1 MQYRGNEH
9 RANAVKKNMRIDSCG
24 NEIESYRRAGYVEI
38 KMSGEISIRFN
49 IKDETEINY
58 GMVLLYRTGVG
69 SSREIGKIFGR
80 SGVDVTRKVKR
91 AETGIGNLVDGRKSN
106 GREIKL
112 TKEIKAGIWSNVN
125 KEPFLTDE
133 KLTERINREIPA
145 GQELSVKT
153 IKRFLSDSGIG
164 KWRRDMRRESVSA
177 AGNDKRTGTQ
187 IMLSGNAGVF
197 IGMSYLEKAGF
208 YDAVGVLKSGDRDK
222 YTTNEVSLTI
232 YFLYLIGRKRIYELD
247 SIPHD
252 GFAALA
258 GRENR
263 HLLSSGAQKRLK
275 EISEESDIEKY
286 EQEYTV
292 RAVKLE
298 SDTSTSDRINSIY
311 GDTEVV
317 YADTHVSE
325 IWRKENIG
333 MALHGIKRRKVKAIN
348 KHYLVDKTGKVPLV
362 RGLTAGNK
370 RLSQVLPE
378 LVKKLKKGLP
388 KFIISFDK
396 GGVSKKVFET
406 CIGEGIGFVAWGPK
420 WVDIRKKIE
429 KIPLRK
435 FCWKRGEEVINKRGK
450 KVNRVV
456 EKICETRINYT
467 GIGKLRTVVI
477 YFMNTGERAW
487 AYTNLAYKE
496 YPSLEIREIIRYK
509 QRVENYFRDR
519 KCFGAIDCFSGG
531 KALRRKVSKPTIK
544 EIIRQQRRIE
554 QQIVQTEEALRQ
566 VNSSY
571 SSHLLPEYPY
581 KKAKSMFEERLNN
594 LHERLTKAGS
604 LRRWIEGGKKP
615 EWVLT
620 PYELDLRKE
629 RLLTQLQDYAYIV
642 KWQII
647 KEFRNCYRKVLRQE
661 GIAGKDLETKLGS
674 LDTTNLWR
682 ELIGLEGQL
691 VWDHKN
697 KLLDVKLAE
706 LRKPLL
712 QKTLQKLCYKLNQN
726 NSVLNL
732 GKGREY
738 KVLLSC
744 G

>member
-1 MQYRGNEH
+1 MRDRGNEY
-9 RANAVKKNMRIDSCG
+9 RDTAVKKNMRLNIKG
-24 NEIESYRRAGYVEI
+24 NEID
-38 KMSGEISIRFN
+38 SIRRDDWVHVKMNAGIALQFN
-49 IKDETEINY
+49 INDETEISY
-58 GMVLLYRTGVG
+58 GMVLLYRTGLG
-69 SSREIGKIFGR
+69 SSREIGKIFKR
-80 SGVDVTRKVKR
+80 SGVDVIRKVKR
-91 AETGIGNLVDGRKSN
+91 AETGIGNLVDGRKWN

-112 TKEIKAGIWSNVN
+112 TKEIKAEIWSNIN
-125 KEPFLTDE
+125 KAPFLTDE
-133 KLTERINREIPA
+133 QLTERINRELPEGRGI
-145 GQELSVKT
+145 SVKT

-164 KWRRDMRRESVSA
+164 KWRKDLRSESGYA
-177 AGNDKRTGTQ
+177 AGNGRNKKTGTE
-187 IMLSGNAGVF
+187 IMLSRNAGVF

-208 YDAVGVLKSGDRDK
+208 YNAIGSLKSGDRDK
-222 YTTNEVSLTI
+222 YTTYEVSLTI
-232 YFLYLIGRKRIYELD
+232 YFLYLIGKKRIYELD
-247 SIPHD
+247 SVKHD
-252 GFAALA
+252 DFAALT
-258 GRENR
+258 GREKR

-275 EISEESDIEKY
+275 EISEGSDIEKY

-292 RAVKLE
+292 SAVKLLSGACE
-298 SDTSTSDRINSIY
+298 GINSIE
-311 GDTEVV
+311 GAAEVV

-325 IWRKENIG
+325 VWRKENIG

-348 KHYLVDKTGKVPLV
+348 KHYFVDKTGKVPLV
-362 RGLTAGNK
+362 KGLTAGSR

-378 LVKKLKKGLP
+378 LIKRLKKELP

-406 CIGEGIGFVAWGPK
+406 CIAEGVGFVAWGPK
-420 WVDIRKKIE
+420 WVAIRRKIE

-435 FCWKRGEEVINKRGK
+435 FCWKRIEAVLNKRGK

-456 EKICETRINYT
+456 EKICETRIKYT

-487 AYTNLAYKE
+487 VYTNLPYRA
-496 YPSLEIREIIRYK
+496 YPSLKIREIIRYK
-509 QRVENYFRDR
+509 QRVENYFKGR
-519 KCFGAIDCFSGG
+519 KCFGAIDCFGGG
-531 KALRRKVSKPTIK
+531 KALRKKIIKPTLKQTIQ
-544 EIIRQQRRIE
+544 QQRRAE
-554 QQIVQTEEALRQ
+554 KQIVQTEEALQ
-566 VNSSY
+566 QINSSY

-581 KKAKSMFEERLNN
+581 KKAKGMFEERLNK
-594 LHERLTKAGS
+594 LQERLTKTEG
-604 LRRWIEGGKKP
+604 LRKWIEGGKKP
-615 EWVLT
+615 EWVLS

-629 RLLTQLQDYAYIV
+629 RLLTQLQDWAYIV

-647 KEFRNCYRKVLRQE
+647 KEFKNCYYKVLRQE
-661 GIAGKDLETKLGS
+661 GIEGKQLETKLES
-674 LDTTNLWR
+674 LDTTNLWH

-697 KLLDVKLAE
+697 KLLDVKLAK

-726 NSVLNL
+726 NSMIHL
-732 GKGREY
+732 GKNRKY